1 MLYHLLMLKLFHY
14 KEGLIMELSQEQIQE
29 LLRLKTL
36 VDSDDIRYKE
46 IIKKTLIENE
56 LLIYLLNNK
65 DLQDAE
71 ADPSDY
77 LGINILPYYIID
89 PTQHNVQN
97 FICYETETREL
108 ERYNSKMKM
117 QRIIFYVLCEEKNNI
132 EKKTGIARHDL
143 IAALLIDMFNWTNLF
158 TNNIHIVSDI
168 PSVVDNDYAC
178 RTLIFETTTDN
189 NLAKTKNGVTSMLNR
204 NVYASKSEN

>member
-1 MLYHLLMLKLFHY
+1 
-14 KEGLIMELSQEQIQE
+14 MELSQEQLQE
-29 LLRLKTL
+29 LRNLKTL
-36 VDSDDIRYKE
+36 VDSDDIRFKE
-46 IIKKTLIENE
+46 IIKKTLIEND

-65 DLQDAE
+65 ELQGVG

-77 LGINILPYYIID
+77 LGVNILPYYIIK

-108 ERYNSKMKM
+108 ERYNSNMKL
-117 QRIIFYVLCEEKNNI
+117 QRVIFYVLCEEKNNI

-158 TNNIHIVSDI
+158 TNKIHIISDI

-178 RTLIFETTTDN
+178 RTLVFEMTTDN
-189 NLAKTKNGVTSMLNR
+189 NLAKTKNGVTAMNDR
-204 NVYASKSEN
+204 KIYAAESGN

>member
-1 MLYHLLMLKLFHY
+1 MD
-14 KEGLIMELSQEQIQE
+14 ITPEQIQE
-29 LLRLKTL
+29 LRNLKTL

-65 DLQDAE
+65 ELEDAE

-77 LGINILPYYIID
+77 LGINILPYYMVH

-97 FICYETETREL
+97 FICYEIETREL
-108 ERYNSKMKM
+108 ERYNSTMKI

-132 EKKTGIARHDL
+132 EKNTGIARHDL
-143 IAALLIDMFNWTNLF
+143 ISALLINMFNWTNLF
-158 TNNIHIVSDI
+158 TNKLHIVSDI

-178 RTLIFETTTDN
+178 RTLIFEQSTDN
-189 NLAKTKNGVTSMLNR
+189 NLAKTINGTTSMINR
-204 NVYASKSEN
+204 NINATKSQG

>member
-1 MLYHLLMLKLFHY
+1 MD
-14 KEGLIMELSQEQIQE
+14 ITPEQIQE
-29 LLRLKTL
+29 LRNLKNL
-36 VDSDDIRYKE
+36 VDSDDIRFKE

-56 LLIYLLNNK
+56 LIIYLLNNK
-65 DLQDAE
+65 DLEDAE

-77 LGINILPYYIID
+77 LGINILPFYQIH

-97 FICYETETREL
+97 YICYETETREL
-108 ERYNSKMKM
+108 ERYNSNMKI

-143 IAALLIDMFNWTNLF
+143 ISALLINMFNWTNLF
-158 TNNIHIVSDI
+158 TNRLHIVSNI

-189 NLAKTKNGVTSMLNR
+189 NLAKTTNGVTSMLNR
-204 NVYASKSEN
+204 TIGAK